1 MPRLGGG
8 TEIPTPRTP
17 PPMFIR
23 SCRPWIGHVLSLTG
37 EVIEDARIGPVEV
50 QKARG
55 PPAARSPA
63 SAVGATSSTISDA
76 ASAMA
81 PPTLTGRQRVNGL
94 VRRTACLEN
103 RPGLPFITASV
114 KLR

>member
-1 MPRLGGG
+1 
-8 TEIPTPRTP
+8 
-17 PPMFIR
+17 MFIR

-37 EVIEDARIGPVEV
+37 EAIEDARIGPVEV

-55 PPAARSPA
+55 SPAARSAP
-63 SAVGATSSTISDA
+63 SAVGATSSAASDA

-81 PPTLTGRQRVNGL
+81 PPALTGRQPVNGL
-94 VRRTACLEN
+94 AARPAYLEN